1 MSTTPIAHRADIL
14 FERAIFASRWLMA
27 PMYAGLVI
35 ALFMLMVIFMHDL
48 YAAIVGFGSFTTDQA
63 IIVVLTFVDLS
74 MAGNLVLVVMFSGYE
89 NFIARIN
96 LKDDNN
102 RLSWMGKVD
111 FAGLKIKLIA
121 SIVAISGIHL
131 LKRFMEIGKEGKPLI
146 EEEIYWMVI
155 IHMVFVFSGVFLTLM
170 DYLRVLAVTRKGNA
184 ET

>member
-1 MSTTPIAHRADIL
+1 MSTTPISNRADIL

-27 PMYAGLVI
+27 PMYAGLAV
-35 ALFMLMVIFMHDL
+35 ALFMLTAIFIHDMY
-48 YAAIVGFGSFTTDQA
+48 YAILDLNNFSTDQA
-63 IIVVLTFVDLS
+63 IIAVLTFVDLS
-74 MAGNLVLVVMFSGYE
+74 MAGNLILVIMFSGYE

-102 RLSWMGKVD
+102 RLAWMGKVD

-131 LKRFMEIGKEGKPLI
+131 LKRFMEIGKPDVPMI
-146 EEEIYWMVI
+146 EDEIFWMVV

-170 DYLRVLAVTRKGNA
+170 DWMRVLAVTTKGDA